1 MLGQFGIT
9 GDAANTYADKLGL
22 IPGNV
27 NTSVN
32 LTDNASAKLL
42 TIQEMLDSI
51 PAYKQITVN
60 ATMRQSGVGDIDHD
74 PSTPYAY
81 GGYTG
86 PGGKW
91 DVAGVVHR
99 GEWVFDQEKTQR
111 YWSLFN
117 YIQRGGRIPGYAD
130 GGFVSGDR
138 VQYVASNS
146 YGSAGGSSYD
156 HSINVR
162 VEGNT
167 VQDARALASEIVR
180 RQRQAIALSGIGR
193 VGIA

>member
-1 MLGQFGIT
+1 LAAATVTQTGKQEDANGVIQTGRDKLIEMLGQFGIT
-9 GDAANTYADKLGL
+9 GDEAQRYADKLGL

-27 NTSVN
+27 NTSVD

-74 PSTPYAY
+74 PNTPYAY

-99 GEWVFDQEKTQR
+99 GEWVFDQEKTPGTGHCSTTSSGAAGSR
-111 YWSLFN
+111 ATRMAVSSRV
-117 YIQRGGRIPGYAD
+117 IVCSTSPGATPTRGATPPPCRSQCI
-130 GGFVSGDR
+130 S
-138 VQYVASNS
+138 
-146 YGSAGGSSYD
+146 
-156 HSINVR
+156 
-162 VEGNT
+162 T
-167 VQDARALASEIVR
+167 AR
-180 RQRQAIALSGIGR
+180 
-193 VGIA
+193 